1 MSERRLLKL
10 ARLVLSVS
18 FVVVCQLGQ
27 RWIQFL
33 LKVCQSIPSLWS
45 HLVSVCLLHRLQ
57 RSSSATQREVCLR
70 ATVEK
75 KNKKDTYV
83 HESLILNANTVTCKH
98 VFSVAFQS
106 SLLLFSR
113 RTACVRLRK
122 STSACIA
129 CLKPA
134 AQESRIMRR
143 LWQSKT
149 KVLQRGNNR
158 LSNTKCQWLIKT

>member
-57 RSSSATQREVCLR
+57 RSSSATQRKVCLR

-122 STSACIA
+122 STSALALRVSSLLLRKAGSC
-129 CLKPA
+129 A
-134 AQESRIMRR
+134 AYGKAKQ
-143 LWQSKT
+143 KFF
-149 KVLQRGNNR
+149 RGETTDYQTQNA
-158 LSNTKCQWLIKT
+158 SG